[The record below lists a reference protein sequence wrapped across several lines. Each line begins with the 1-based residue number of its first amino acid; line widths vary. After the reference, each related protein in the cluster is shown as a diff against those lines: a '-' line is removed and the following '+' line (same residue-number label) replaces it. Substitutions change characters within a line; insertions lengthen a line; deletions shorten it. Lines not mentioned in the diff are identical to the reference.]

1 MGMDAK
7 RAKDSS
13 SVNFMAG
20 RVVRSIIFDWKYVFT
35 VLVRSCKVLNNNMRG
50 LFTLQVTIQT
60 AQTTQHKKEKYI
72 HTEIRLYRLLRVDS
86 DGRHGPKK
94 LYGGRLNNLAV
105 SAVLCISLRTRP
117 SAHGSPSALC
127 ICSTIGSHKIS
138 QHSQMMNNNDPS
150 SLQYDHV

>member
-20 RVVRSIIFDWKYVFT
+20 RVVRSIIFDWKYVT

-72 HTEIRLYRLLRVDS
+72 QKY
-86 DGRHGPKK
+86 
-94 LYGGRLNNLAV
+94 A
-105 SAVLCISLRTRP
+105 CIDYSE
-117 SAHGSPSALC
+117 
-127 ICSTIGSHKIS
+127 
-138 QHSQMMNNNDPS
+138 
-150 SLQYDHV
+150 